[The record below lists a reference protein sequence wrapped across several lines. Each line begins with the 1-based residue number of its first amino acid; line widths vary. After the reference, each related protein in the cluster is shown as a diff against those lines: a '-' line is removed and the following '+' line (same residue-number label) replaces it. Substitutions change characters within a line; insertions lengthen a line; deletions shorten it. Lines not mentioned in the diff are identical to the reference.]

1 MKIVI
6 NVRYGGFSLPTEFCE
21 KYHMDRYDDIKRTD
35 ERLINFVESY
45 ENGVEVPFGKLVVEE
60 IPDTVTDYMIS
71 EYDGAEEIYYVL
83 DGKIC
88 LA

>member
-21 KYHMDRYDDIKRTD
+21 KYHMDKYDDINRTD
-35 ERLINFVESY
+35 KRLVDFVESY
-45 ENGVEVPFGKLVVEE
+45 KNGVEVSCGKLVVEE
-60 IPDTVTDYMIS
+60 IPDTATDYMIS
-71 EYDGAEEIYYVL
+71 EYDGAEEVYYVL